1 MHRALAAV
9 ERNTKN
15 AVGPANKN
23 EGGKMPEHVDGG
35 KQTVKGFKA
44 AAVDSGLKKGHN
56 ADITLIVS
64 EVPASAAGVFT
75 ANKVKAAPVLLTRKH
90 ILGGTARAIIAN
102 AGNANACTGNPGLED
117 AAHTADLV
125 GKALEVPP
133 ESVLVA
139 STGVIG
145 QRLDMDK
152 VSRAIPQLEATL
164 APEGIPMAAQSIMTT
179 DSFPKTSSFDGMA
192 GDQPYRILGLAKG
205 AGMIMPDMATMLCFI
220 LTDIDMAPDT
230 LQQALSASTLK
241 TFNRISVDGD
251 TSTNDMVLILAN
263 GMAGNRAIS
272 KKDHDRFQEGL
283 TVVMEDLAR
292 MITKDGEGATKL
304 VDVVINNALSA
315 EDALKAARTVA
326 NSSLVKTA
334 FYGQDPNWGRIMAA
348 LGRAD
353 IEMDE
358 THVDIRINDVQI
370 VSGGLGSGVEAEKQA
385 ARIMTQK
392 EFVLSID
399 LNQGNHRDH
408 IITSDLTHEYINI
421 NADYRT

>member
-1 MHRALAAV
+1 
-9 ERNTKN
+9 
-15 AVGPANKN
+15 
-23 EGGKMPEHVDGG
+23 
-35 KQTVKGFKA
+35 
-44 AAVDSGLKKGHN
+44 
-56 ADITLIVS
+56 
-64 EVPASAAGVFT
+64 
-75 ANKVKAAPVLLTRKH
+75 
-90 ILGGTARAIIAN
+90 
-102 AGNANACTGNPGLED
+102 
-117 AAHTADLV
+117 
-125 GKALEVPP
+125 
-133 ESVLVA
+133 
-139 STGVIG
+139 
-145 QRLDMDK
+145 
-152 VSRAIPQLEATL
+152 
-164 APEGIPMAAQSIMTT
+164 MAAQAIMTT
-179 DSFPKTSSFDGMA
+179 DSFPKTSRFDGMA
-192 GDQPYRILGLAKG
+192 DNRPYRILGLAKG

-230 LQQALSASTLK
+230 LQQVLSASTLK

-283 TVVMEDLAR
+283 TVVMENLAR
-292 MITKDGEGATKL
+292 MIAKDGEGATKL
-304 VDVVINNALSA
+304 VDIVINNALSA

-348 LGRAD
+348 LGRAS

-358 THVDIRINDVQI
+358 TQVDIRINDIQI

-385 ARIMTQK
+385 AEIMRRN

-408 IITSDLTHEYINI
+408 MVTSDLTHEYINI